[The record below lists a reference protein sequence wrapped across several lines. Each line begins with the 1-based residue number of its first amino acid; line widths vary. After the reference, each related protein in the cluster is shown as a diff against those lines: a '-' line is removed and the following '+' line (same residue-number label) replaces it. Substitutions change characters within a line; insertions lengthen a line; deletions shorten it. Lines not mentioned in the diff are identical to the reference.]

1 MLSMFLK
8 AACHPFTSATALI
21 KKGLLVPPAGPE
33 IVRLLPPLNV
43 SADEIDQALQLIKEA
58 LDAHLKS

>member
-1 MLSMFLK
+1 MPSIHL
-8 AACHPFTSATALI
+8 CEALI
-21 KKGLLVPPAGPE
+21 EKGLLVPPAGPE